1 MADHPGLSWRSV
13 KRLMKFV
20 INGKWR
26 KKDDTLGLHG
36 KMSIPTDFSFTFTT
50 LSVFTVRCRYCM
62 FSRYHRISRYHI
74 THMSSRYH
82 RFSLCDL
89 ARSGCGRA
97 GGMGLV
103 GADWGGRDALTLARS
118 QDTAQDLHPP
128 IELAGLFFSAPCPR
142 LNVAVMRGE
151 PGRGDALGTGGG
163 GGQ

>member
-13 KRLMKFV
+13 KGLMLFV

-97 GGMGLV
+97 CGMGLV
-103 GADWGGRDALTLARS
+103 GADGGCRDAVTLSRSHERLESTPSRQELAR
-118 QDTAQDLHPP
+118 
-128 IELAGLFFSAPCPR
+128 LFWPHVR
-142 LNVAVMRGE
+142 TLMLR
-151 PGRGDALGTGGG
+151 
-163 GGQ
+163 